1 MAKPRVGFDIGTNSV
16 KIALMEGSGVKRLV
30 IEPLPQ
36 DLIRE
41 GRIVSYDAMADFLKQ
56 TVRKHRVS
64 GQSCAMVLPQWQAHV
79 RRLTIPKMTQAQLKV
94 NLPYEFRDY
103 LSGGKDLY
111 FYDYAVNTPLV
122 PGEEPPDE
130 LDLTAAAI
138 LKQDIDNYL
147 DLFRRIGFKLR
158 VAVPPECAC
167 SNLLR
172 SAAGSL
178 PRELCI
184 LDLGHTAT
192 RVHIFSGHRWEATR
206 IVELGCAQIDEAI
219 AESFGVDEFVAGTYK
234 NTNYGS
240 AQSCEPAQQVYAAI
254 AVEIMKVINF
264 YRFSNRESELRD
276 VYCCSGGALIQDLL
290 RAIEAQAIQSSL
302 NLELHPI
309 QELLPQI
316 SQGDKNAVFSAGAVG
331 ALLQ

>member
-16 KIALMEGSGVKRLV
+16 KIALMGDSGVKRLV

-56 TVRKHRVS
+56 TVRRNHVA
-64 GQSCAMVLPQWQAHV
+64 GQPCSLVLPQWQAHV

-103 LSGGKDLY
+103 LSGGKDLF
-111 FYDYAVNTPLV
+111 FYDYAVNTALA

-138 LKQDIDNYL
+138 LKQDIENYL

-158 VAVPPECAC
+158 VAVPPECAY

-172 SAAGSL
+172 AAPNAL
-178 PRELCI
+178 PREMCI

-192 RVHIFSGHRWEATR
+192 RVYIFSGQCWEATR
-206 IVELGCAQIDEAI
+206 IVELGCAQVDSAI
-219 AESFGVDEFVAGTYK
+219 AEAFGVDEFVASTYK
-234 NTNYGS
+234 STNHE
-240 AQSCEPAQQVYAAI
+240 AARSCEMAQQVYASI

-276 VYCCSGGALIQDLL
+276 VYCCSGGALIQELL
-290 RAIEAQAIQSSL
+290 YAIQSQAEQSSL

-309 QELLPQI
+309 QELFPQTGQD
-316 SQGDKNAVFSAGAVG
+316 SENAIFSAGAVG